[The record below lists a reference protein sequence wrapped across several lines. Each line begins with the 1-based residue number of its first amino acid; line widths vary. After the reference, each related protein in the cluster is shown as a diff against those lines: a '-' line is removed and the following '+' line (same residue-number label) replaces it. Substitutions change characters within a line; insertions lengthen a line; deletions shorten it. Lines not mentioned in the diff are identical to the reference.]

1 VRPSRLIE
9 NEAGVVVDTQFYAE
23 PQAVAKPEG
32 SDAMTRI
39 QSVWASGARTIL
51 LFAALGASV
60 PAYAQTETEPRLWT
74 AVSVQGR
81 MGSNSPWRWAAD
93 SLMRT
98 RNGAGTMDFVAEWF
112 TVSRDVT
119 RRTSVGI
126 GYAYGAGFPESGPV
140 REHRFVQQYTWSSG
154 IARSVVS
161 FRTRVEERFLSGH
174 DAMLIRMRQQVRVT
188 WPLAGKSLRGVVSG
202 EVCFRTNSTV
212 RAARGFDSSR
222 VFVGIGSKVTERN
235 RIEVGYV
242 NVYSPGARSRKPYSH
257 VLSATLV
264 VSM

>member
-1 VRPSRLIE
+1 
-9 NEAGVVVDTQFYAE
+9 
-23 PQAVAKPEG
+23 
-32 SDAMTRI
+32 MTRI
-39 QSVWASGARTIL
+39 QRVWASGARTIL
-51 LFAALGASV
+51 LFVALGVSV
-60 PAYAQTETEPRLWT
+60 PAAAQTETEPRLWT
-74 AVSVQGR
+74 AISLQGR
-81 MGSNSPWRWAAD
+81 MGGDSPWRWAAD

-126 GYAYGAGFPESGPV
+126 GYAYGAGFPDSGPV
-140 REHRFVQQYTWSSG
+140 REHRFVQQYTWSAG
-154 IARSVVS
+154 AAQSVVS
-161 FRTRVEERFLSGH
+161 IRTRVEERFVSGH

-188 WPLAGKSLRGVVSG
+188 WPLAAKKALRGEVSA